1 MRIDVFK
8 LTQNGSR
15 GLGDI
20 YITVFRA
27 GDLVHKCKIDRRTP
41 TNTSGYQR
49 LPSERRLSM
58 IRARAHQKILD
69 LYDNLQ
75 EKIWMAGR

>member
-58 IRARAHQKILD
+58 IRARTSEHIGPL
-69 LYDNLQ
+69 
-75 EKIWMAGR
+75 